1 MTHSA
6 HGTLDSADQL
16 DSRQFVI
23 AVRRLADSLSY
34 GTDRSPFLGS
44 GIEFAQSRQYQY
56 GDPIKSI
63 DWRVTARTGK
73 VFIKEYEA
81 PKRLPCYLLID
92 TSASMM
98 ISSHR
103 RTKYATAIHIAGG
116 LALAC
121 LDRISPVGI
130 VGVGDR
136 DVRTTPTLSK
146 LEVMKGLHRLR
157 HFRYDESTQL
167 GRRISELG
175 STLGNRALLVVLS
188 DLHDPTALKSLK
200 RLAQLHDVVSLQIND
215 PAEQGVP
222 GAGLIRATEAE
233 TGRAFVTH
241 GRRYALDQQGLTQ
254 ALRKA
259 GIDHLVIESSQ
270 PFAYQLR
277 YFFQSRDLLGRGA
290 R

>member
-1 MTHSA
+1 MTRQE

-16 DSRQFVI
+16 DSRQFLI
-23 AVRRLADSLSY
+23 AVRKLADSLSY

-103 RTKYATAIHIAGG
+103 RTKYGVAIHIAAG

-136 DVRTTPTLSK
+136 DLHATPTLSK
-146 LEVMKGLHRLR
+146 LDIMQWLHRFR

-167 GRRISELG
+167 GRRIIELG
-175 STLGNRALLVVLS
+175 STLGNRALVVVLS
-188 DLHDPTALKSLK
+188 DLHDPTALPALK
-200 RLAQLHDVVSLQIND
+200 RLAQLHDVASLQIRD
-215 PAEQGVP
+215 PAERGVP
-222 GAGLIRATEAE
+222 GAGFIRATEAE

-241 GRRYALDQQGLTQ
+241 GRRNALDQQALTQ

-259 GIDHLVIESSQ
+259 GIDHLLVETDL
-270 PFAYQLR
+270 PFAHQLR
-277 YFFQSRDLLGRGA
+277 HFFESRDLLGRGA